1 MTDGNAGAALSTL
14 FLTRF
19 NTHTHTHT
27 WVFSFR
33 VRLMF
38 DALNLN

>member
-19 NTHTHTHT
+19 NTHTHPGLQ
-27 WVFSFR
+27 FQGA
-33 VRLMF
+33 F
-38 DALNLN
+38 DV